1 MTRQEYISAL
11 KNALRALPEPDITDI
26 AQDFEEHF
34 EIGLSQG
41 KTEHEIAAELGDPTV
56 VAGTYFEESLEDIG
70 HTMKESEAHTA
81 AAAAAA
87 SSANKA
93 SIASSGASGA
103 YGTTGSA
110 GTAQAGT
117 PAKDVSGARLFVILL
132 NIFVTWWAALTIYC
146 TLLSFWCVSL
156 SLMAG
161 GVAAF
166 AGLAAAS
173 GQWTAILILSGIAG
187 VTMAVAT
194 GILNYFLTKWTIIG
208 SKVYINWNKKLYNEG
223 F

>member
-70 HTMKESEAHTA
+70 HTMKESAAHTA

-87 SSANKA
+87 SSANRA
-93 SIASSGASGA
+93 AMTAPGTPGSSSTAGVS
-103 YGTTGSA
+103 GTT
-110 GTAQAGT
+110 QAAA
-117 PAKDVSGARLFVILL
+117 PVKDISGARLFVILL
-132 NIFVTWWAALTIYC
+132 NVLVTWWAALTIYC
-146 TLLSFWCVSL
+146 TLFSFWCISL
-156 SLMAG
+156 SLMVG
-161 GVAAF
+161 GVTAF
-166 AGLAAAS
+166 AGLAAAP
-173 GQWTAILILSGIAG
+173 GQWTAILVLSGIAG

-194 GILNYFLTKWTIIG
+194 GIMNYFLSKWTVIG
-208 SKVYINWNKKLYNEG
+208 SKAYINWNKKLYNEG